1 MIDGQQLDK
10 KITNWY
16 NMELRLNCGDEKI
29 IMPVDIVLQ
38 MVNEFYFRLDKGHVV
53 EAIAKGEMFDG
64 RIR

>member
-16 NMELRLNCGDEKI
+16 NMELRLKSGDEQI

-38 MVNEFYFRLDKGHVV
+38 MVNEFYFRLDKGCVV
-53 EAIAKGEMFDG
+53 KAIAKGEMFT
-64 RIR
+64 